1 MAAGSTYSTIA
12 TTTLASAAA
21 SYTFSSIPTTYT
33 DLILVLNGSFDT
45 FNNVRFQVGN
55 GSVDTGSNYSATRLL
70 GDGSAASSDRI
81 SNTTGGYIITINTNQ
96 VMGLVHFQ
104 NYSNTTTYK
113 TMLAR
118 GGAPGT
124 SDYVSANVN
133 LWRSTSA
140 INTIKIY
147 PNSGNMNTGMT
158 LTLYG
163 IAAA

>member
-1 MAAGSTYSTIA
+1 MPAGSTYTPIA
-12 TTTLASAAA
+12 TTTLGSAAT

-33 DLILVLNGSFDT
+33 DLILVLNGSFDA

-55 GSVDTGSNYSATRLL
+55 GSVDTGSNYSVTRLL
-70 GDGSAASSDRI
+70 GDGSAGQSDRV
-81 SNTTGGYIITINTNQ
+81 SNATGGYVITINTNQ
-96 VMGLVHFQ
+96 VMGVMHFQ

-113 TMLAR
+113 TILAR

-147 PNSGNMNTGMT
+147 PNSGNMNTGTT

-163 IAAA
+163 LAAA

>member
-104 NYSNTTTYK
+104 NYLGCGRFTPVGK
-113 TMLAR
+113 CDR
-118 GGAPGT
+118 
-124 SDYVSANVN
+124 
-133 LWRSTSA
+133 
-140 INTIKIY
+140 
-147 PNSGNMNTGMT
+147 
-158 LTLYG
+158 
-163 IAAA
+163 